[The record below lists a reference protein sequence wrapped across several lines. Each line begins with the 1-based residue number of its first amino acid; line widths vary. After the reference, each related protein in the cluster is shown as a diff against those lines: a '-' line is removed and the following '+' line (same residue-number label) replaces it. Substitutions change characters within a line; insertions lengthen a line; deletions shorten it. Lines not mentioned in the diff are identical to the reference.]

1 MRRDQRNRLMIAL
14 IIIAA
19 IVLLLFLLFKAKIR
33 VELKFLGGVLDF
45 KVKYL
50 CFTVFPLKEK
60 NPKRQK
66 SRKRP
71 PHEKSPEES
80 IPEAELSADAK
91 EIVSEAEEFTEKAAE
106 ETADAEVSERNKR
119 KLSETFDMIKI
130 RIEQFKLLWETVKKF
145 FTKLFHGI
153 KITDLM
159 VDFVISGED
168 ACEAAVN
175 YGKVSTAV
183 YNGIALLKLMFRVS
197 VKTVDIGCEFESGKS
212 SYDCAA
218 NVTLGLGTAVG
229 LLFGALFGYLKNKNK
244 IDELGASLNSSD
256 SDKDDE
262 NLKA

>member
-1 MRRDQRNRLMIAL
+1 MTAL

-19 IVLLLFLLFKAKIR
+19 ILLLFFVLFKAKIR

-60 NPKRQK
+60 KPERQRKKR
-66 SRKRP
+66 S
-71 PHEKSPEES
+71 SPEEAAS
-80 IPEAELSADAK
+80 AEAIPEAELSADAK
-91 EIVSEAEEFTEKAAE
+91 EAVREAEDFIEQTADEAADQSVSEK
-106 ETADAEVSERNKR
+106 DKK
-119 KLSETFDMIKI
+119 KLSETFGMIKV

-145 FTKLFHGI
+145 FTKLFKGI
-153 KITDLM
+153 KITGLTI
-159 VDFVISGED
+159 DFAISGED

-197 VKTVDIGCEFESGKS
+197 VRSVDIGCEFESGKS
-212 SYDCAA
+212 RYDCAA

-229 LLFGALFGYLKNKNK
+229 LLLGALFGYMKNKAK

-256 SDKDDE
+256 SDKKEE
-262 NLKA
+262 NLTA

>member
-1 MRRDQRNRLMIAL
+1 MTAL
-14 IIIAA
+14 IIIAV

-33 VELKFLGGVLDF
+33 VELKYLSGVLDF

-50 CFTVFPLKEK
+50 CFTVFPLKK
-60 NPKRQK
+60 KKPKH
-66 SRKRP
+66 RKKR
-71 PHEKSPEES
+71 KTSPEENAPTET
-80 IPEAELSADAK
+80 IELSADAK
-91 EIVSEAEEFTEKAAE
+91 EAVSEAEDFIEQ
-106 ETADAEVSERNKR
+106 TADETVDPDVSEKDKK
-119 KLSETFDMIKI
+119 KLSETFNMIKV

-145 FTKLFHGI
+145 FTKFFKRI
-153 KITDLM
+153 KITNLM
-159 VDFVISGED
+159 IDFVISGED

-212 SYDCAA
+212 SYDCTA

-229 LLFGALFGYLKNKNK
+229 LLLGVLFGYMKHKEK

-256 SDKDDE
+256 SDKKYE
-262 NLKA
+262 NLTA